1 MASAVH
7 LSCEPPVFSS
17 REDEL
22 RQDGGMGV
30 CNPRGRSAADTTPD
44 RASGGV
50 GRRSSRRRGRGRP
63 LAGSAPRTACMPASS
78 STPSPSTA
86 TPQVLR
92 RDPRVH
98 SPHDGDVD
106 IRGLPAVDCKRASV
120 RWPPSPSGWLAAAAP
135 SSSRFSSSG
144 WPRSPRWWAI
154 GVRRARSRR
163 AAPGCTVP
171 SAPRSPGPLLRHLV
185 HRRRHG
191 LGVRT
196 GGR

>member
-1 MASAVH
+1 
-7 LSCEPPVFSS
+7 
-17 REDEL
+17 
-22 RQDGGMGV
+22 

-98 SPHDGDVD
+98 SRREGDVD
-106 IRGLPAVDCKRASV
+106 IRGLS
-120 RWPPSPSGWLAAAAP
+120 L
-135 SSSRFSSSG
+135 
-144 WPRSPRWWAI
+144 
-154 GVRRARSRR
+154 
-163 AAPGCTVP
+163 P
-171 SAPRSPGPLLRHLV
+171 SASRPEGTASGGLQVREKRGAVKLLYSSHKCY
-185 HRRRHG
+185 
-191 LGVRT
+191 T
-196 GGR
+196 GYI